1 MPRFGHELAIVLY
14 LAAAL
19 HGWGA
24 RGGVRPSR
32 AVVWGIGLG
41 AVVHALGFWGF
52 HRLDP
57 PLPIESL
64 PSVLSL
70 AGWLVVIA
78 YLGALRVTNVQ
89 VGGAWVAALAA
100 GFTLA
105 ADLALWRGHP
115 GSAEPDEPFA
125 WAHAHVLLSMA
136 GFSLL
141 ALASLAGLGFLAKE
155 RQLKRKRPPTLQLPS
170 LESLD
175 RAGHLTL
182 GLGFA
187 FLTLGVISG
196 FAWGLA
202 RGEDSWTRHSIV
214 LLVAWVTYL
223 RPIGMRVFRGQHGPR
238 PARAVVLGFVVL
250 ALAYLGLRLAGGGV

>member
-1 MPRFGHELAIVLY
+1 MPRFEHELAIVLY

-24 RGGVRPSR
+24 HGLSRPSR
-32 AVVWGIGLG
+32 TVLWGIGLG
-41 AVVHALGFWGF
+41 AAVHVVGFWGF
-52 HRLDP
+52 HRLSP

-70 AGWLVVIA
+70 AGWLVVMS
-78 YLGALRVTNVQ
+78 YLGALRVTRVQ

-100 GFTLA
+100 VFTLA
-105 ADLALWRGHP
+105 ADLALWLGHP
-115 GSAEPDEPFA
+115 AAVGSDEPFA

-155 RQLKRKRPPTLQLPS
+155 RQLKSKRPPTLQLPS

-187 FLTLGVISG
+187 FITLGVISG
-196 FAWGLA
+196 FAWALA
-202 RGEDSWTRHSIV
+202 RGEDPWTGHSLV
-214 LLVAWVTYL
+214 LLVAWVMYL
-223 RPIGMRVFRGQHGPR
+223 RPVGMRVVRGQHGPR

-250 ALAYLGLRLAGGGV
+250 ALAYLGLQLAGGTV